1 MPRTL
6 SPADI
11 EAFRERLC
19 DVAEQLFISHGPE
32 GVTMRQLAKALGVS
46 SMTPY
51 RYFAD
56 KDAILAAVRR
66 RAFVRFTEA
75 MEAAMADEGM
85 KNLPPGAPYL
95 AFARANPSAYKMMF
109 DVYQPNYRA
118 YPELVQAAE
127 RAKSTMANAL
137 RRRQGP
143 AIAAVEGAG
152 GGGGDTEK
160 VAHMFWSALHGA
172 VMLELAGL
180 LRPPLDARQLVEP
193 TLKALAAYLASQA
206 QDAKAD
212 AKAAVT
218 AEADKP

>member
-6 SPADI
+6 SPSEI

-66 RAFVRFTEA
+66 RAFIRFADT
-75 MEAAMADEGM
+75 MEAAAARDEAAQQ
-85 KNLPPGAPYL
+85 PPGSAYL
-95 AFARANPSAYKMMF
+95 DFARANPSAYRMMF
-109 DVYQPNYRA
+109 DVYQPNYQA
-118 YPELVQAAE
+118 YPELIEAME
-127 RAKSTMANAL
+127 RARATMALAL
-137 RRRQGP
+137 RRRSGSAFP
-143 AIAAVEGAG
+143 PTMDANKIAHV
-152 GGGGDTEK
+152 
-160 VAHMFWSALHGA
+160 FWSALHGA

-193 TLKALAAYLASQA
+193 TLKALAAHIFAPPPATGQGAPA
-206 QDAKAD
+206 QPVAKPAQQP
-212 AKAAVT
+212 
-218 AEADKP
+218 KPVS